1 MPYNILAEIE
11 QSHLGHGPAANHRKQ
26 RAIRNDNLFLR
37 ASTQYGRTDF
47 GQERGK
53 GAQFYVLR
61 LGTTALIAEFI
72 SATQLH

>member
-1 MPYNILAEIE
+1 MPNNILAEIE
-11 QSHLGHGPAANHRKQ
+11 QGDLGHGPAANHRKQ

-37 ASTQYGRTDF
+37 ASTQYGRTNF

-61 LGTTALIAEFI
+61 LGTTALRAEFI